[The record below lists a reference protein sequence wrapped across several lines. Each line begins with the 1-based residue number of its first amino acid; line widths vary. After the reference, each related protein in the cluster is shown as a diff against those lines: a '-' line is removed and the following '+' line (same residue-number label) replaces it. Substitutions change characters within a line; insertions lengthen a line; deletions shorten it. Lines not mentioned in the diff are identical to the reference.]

1 MLKGVVGWR
10 ALALV
15 VAAGALIGTLLG
27 LTPYLLNGNRADG
40 QRTASAGPLGIQR
53 RYTPVKVL
61 WGKA

>member
-1 MLKGVVGWR
+1 VVGWR

-61 WGKA
+61 